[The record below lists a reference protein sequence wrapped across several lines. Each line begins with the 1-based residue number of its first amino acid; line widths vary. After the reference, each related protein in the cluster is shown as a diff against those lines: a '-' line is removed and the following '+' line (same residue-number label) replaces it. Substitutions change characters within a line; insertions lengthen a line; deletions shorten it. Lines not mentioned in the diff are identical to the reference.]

1 VQFGVRVAHL
11 VDFLSN
17 PVAVLERVISTLERN
32 VCLRRHDSSNVTS
45 SRSATRRSTDR
56 EVRQG
61 IEVLLQVL
69 SIDEGDWVFV
79 VNAPL
84 FEQLAARI
92 IEPHGCLSVELLDID
107 NSSPTPRLC
116 NHEQSMQIK
125 RLLSDT
131 MRLICTT
138 STGGC
143 GGGDATEHES
153 RVRSMRVA
161 RAPLMPTL
169 IGVVLG
175 FPVVFVIGD
184 AINRLVEE
192 LDGQSGEQG
201 TEARSIE
208 HCLSMVPLQVHSV
221 SLESKWCAACPSSI
235 DDERNTG

>member
-1 VQFGVRVAHL
+1 MKF
-11 VDFLSN
+11 
-17 PVAVLERVISTLERN
+17 
-32 VCLRRHDSSNVTS
+32 
-45 SRSATRRSTDR
+45 DR
-56 EVRQG
+56 RQG

-92 IEPHGCLSVELLDID
+92 IEPHRGLSVELLDID

-131 MRLICTT
+131 MRLICTA
-138 STGGC
+138 STGGGC
-143 GGGDATEHES
+143 GGGGDAMEHES
-153 RVRSMRVA
+153 RVRSVRVA

-192 LDGQSGEQG
+192 LDTQSGEQG

-235 DDERNTG
+235 GDERNTG